1 MNLKR
6 VAVIVLTGLFV
17 YLSLYTWNLRTGH
30 LDSLAEDT
38 GLDAVG
44 LVLKPG
50 RWAIDQAVSFWT
62 RYVYLVGLKEEN
74 DRLHSE
80 VDRLRVESSDLRE
93 KAQAAERL
101 EHLLDFTPRQGWTA
115 EGARV
120 VGQRMGPNA
129 LLETILLDKGSLAGT
144 APDQPVVTPLG
155 VVGRVLRSGL
165 STSSVLLLDDVN
177 SRIAVL
183 GQKNRAA
190 GVLAGRGPGRELEL
204 RYVNL
209 NAPIEPGELLVTSGL
224 TGFYPKGLPVARVL
238 RVERSDLSLFLDISA
253 EPLVDF
259 EALEEVLILRPEPG
273 AQARAGG

>member
-30 LDSLAEDT
+30 LDTLAEDT

-50 RWAIDQAVSFWT
+50 RFVVDRAVAFWT
-62 RYVYLVGLKEEN
+62 RYVYLVGVQEEN
-74 DRLHSE
+74 DHLRSE
-80 VDRLRVESSDLRE
+80 VDHLRMEAQALRE
-93 KAQAAERL
+93 KAQSAERL
-101 EHLLDFTPRQGWTA
+101 EQLLGFTPQPGWTV

-129 LLETILLDKGSLAGT
+129 LLETILVDKGSLSGAAT
-144 APDQPVVTPLG
+144 DEPVVTPLG
-155 VVGRVLRSGL
+155 VVGRVLRTGL
-165 STSSVLLLDDVN
+165 GTSTVLLLDDVN
-177 SRIAVL
+177 SRLAVL
-183 GQKNRAA
+183 GQKNRSA

-224 TGFYPKGLPVARVL
+224 TGFFPKGLPVARVL

-259 EALEEVLILRPEPG
+259 EALEEVLILKPQSGER
-273 AQARAGG
+273 ARTGG